1 MKYIPKP
8 LVETADISRGKTS
21 LKSFLQSAVSVVLVL
36 AALYFV
42 LGLLGELLARTLPDR
57 WERKLSR
64 ALPIASPSGTNDLQ
78 HVQTILAKLT
88 ADSSLRQLDY
98 QLFLLELDAP
108 NAVAVPGGGIGLTP
122 ELLASVRS
130 ETGLAF
136 VIAHEL
142 GHHQHRHILRGLGR
156 RLILGLAAA
165 LLFNYDGLSSVDAA
179 FRLAETGYSRR
190 QERAADEFALRL
202 VHEKYGDLRE
212 ALEFFEY
219 LQQTNGDP
227 LWQKYA
233 GSHPLTAERLKHL
246 REFGQQLETR
256 AR

>member
-8 LVETADISRGKTS
+8 LVETADISRGKAS
-21 LKSFLQSAVSVVLVL
+21 LKSFLKSAVSVLLVL
-36 AALYFV
+36 AALYLV
-42 LGLLGELLARTLPDR
+42 LGLLGELLAHSLPDR

-64 ALPIASPSGTNDLQ
+64 ALPVASLSSTNDLQ
-78 HVQTILAKLT
+78 RAQTILAKLT

-98 QLFLLELDAP
+98 HLFLLDLGSP
-108 NAVAVPGGGIGLTP
+108 NAVALPGGGIGLTP
-122 ELLASVRS
+122 ELLDSVRS

-156 RLILGLAAA
+156 RLVLGLAAA
-165 LLFNYDGLSSVDAA
+165 LVFNYDGLSSVDSA

-212 ALEFFEY
+212 ALEFFEH
-219 LQQTNGDP
+219 LQRAHDDP

-233 GSHPLTAERLKHL
+233 GSHPLTAERLEHL
-246 REFGQQLETR
+246 HEVRQQLEANTR
-256 AR
+256 

>member
-8 LVETADISRGKTS
+8 LVETADISRGKTT
-21 LKSFLQSAVSVVLVL
+21 LKSFLKSALSVVLVL
-36 AALYFV
+36 AVLYFV
-42 LGLLGELLARTLPDR
+42 LGLLGEFLARTLPDR
-57 WERKLSR
+57 WECKLSR
-64 ALPIASPSGTNDLQ
+64 AATILAQSDSNA
-78 HVQTILAKLT
+78 VQRAQDILAKLT
-88 ADSSLRQLDY
+88 AEEALRQLDY
-98 QLFLLELDAP
+98 RVFVIELGSP

-122 ELLASVRS
+122 ELLEAVRS
-130 ETGLAF
+130 EAGLAF

-202 VHEKYGDLRE
+202 VHQKYGDLQE
-212 ALEFFEY
+212 ALEFFEQ
-219 LQQTNGDP
+219 LQRTNGDP

-233 GSHPLTAERLKHL
+233 GSHPLTAERLEHL
-246 REFGQQLETR
+246 REFGRQLQTGR
-256 AR
+256 D

>member
-156 RLILGLAAA
+156 RLILGLAA
-165 LLFNYDGLSSVDAA
+165 DRKSV
-179 FRLAETGYSRR
+179 
-190 QERAADEFALRL
+190 
-202 VHEKYGDLRE
+202 V
-212 ALEFFEY
+212 
-219 LQQTNGDP
+219 
-227 LWQKYA
+227 
-233 GSHPLTAERLKHL
+233 
-246 REFGQQLETR
+246 
-256 AR
+256 